1 MISTITFLY
10 TAIVPLGG
18 LLGSWML
25 APPGRIERPL
35 ALAVALVG
43 FLLSGLSLAL
53 VWYFSAHMRRSRAM
67 SEKVL
72 AACRGLKDNVDRLRA
87 ASLSKELDD
96 YREEAQ
102 RRDKMVWLNPK
113 RLFRVLFRVEPIFL
127 MLSFVTAAWFAF
139 GCCWAYFS

>member
-1 MISTITFLY
+1 
-10 TAIVPLGG
+10 
-18 LLGSWML
+18 ML

-72 AACRGLKDNVDRLRA
+72 AACRGLKRRFPLILAV
-87 ASLSKELDD
+87 EL
-96 YREEAQ
+96 A
-102 RRDKMVWLNPK
+102 
-113 RLFRVLFRVEPIFL
+113 
-127 MLSFVTAAWFAF
+127 
-139 GCCWAYFS
+139 